1 MLHGKRILLIV
12 AGGIA
17 AFKSLELIR
26 RLRERGASVHCVL
39 TEAGAKFVTPLSLQ
53 ALSEDRVYSDMFSLT
68 DESEMG
74 HIQLSRDADLLVV
87 APATANILARMA
99 GGLADDLAAT
109 VLLATDKPV
118 LAAPAMN
125 VRMWTHAATVANVET
140 LKKRGVTFIGPND
153 GAMACNEHGPGRMSE
168 PEEIVAAIET
178 MLTAER
184 PLAGK
189 RALVTSGPT
198 REAIDPVR
206 YISNHSSGK
215 QGHAIAAALARLG
228 ADVTL
233 VSGPVAVADPS
244 GLRTV
249 HVELADQMLAACLAA
264 GAVDVAV
271 CAAAV
276 ADWKAA
282 RPANAKIKK
291 KAGAP
296 PPPSSLPP
304 IPTSWRPCRSP
315 GRSVRRWSWA
325 LPPRPRTWS
334 ANAIDKRNRKGCDWI
349 VANDVSPAT
358 GTFGGERNTV
368 HLISEKGVEDWP
380 TLAKDDVALPSGR
393 THRASSRPAAIGRSC
408 GVTEDDEGRMN
419 GVESVEIEVM
429 RLPHGRDLALPDYA
443 TAAAAGAD
451 LLAAIDGDIELGP
464 LDRRI
469 VPTGIS
475 LALPVGFE
483 AQVRPRSGLAA
494 KNGDHRGQRTG
505 HHRCRLSR
513 RSGRD
518 PDQSQPGAVQDH
530 ARHANCTTD
539 HCATRPGGLAR
550 SRRTRRDGARRR
562 RLRID
567 GCRPVTDG
575 SVRRA

>member
-1 MLHGKRILLIV
+1 MLKGKRVLLIV

-26 RLRERGASVHCVL
+26 RLREHGASVRCVL

-99 GGLADDLAAT
+99 SGLADDLAST

-168 PEEIVAAIET
+168 PEEIVVAIEAL
-178 MLTAER
+178 LTKER

-228 ADVTL
+228 AEVTL
-233 VSGPVAVADPS
+233 VSGPVAVADPAGVKVVKIDS
-244 GLRTV
+244 
-249 HVELADQMLAACLAA
+249 ADEMLAACLKA

-282 RPANAKIKK
+282 KPASAKIKK
-291 KAGAP
+291 KPGAAP
-296 PPPSSLPP
+296 PALELAPNPDILATLS
-304 IPTSWRPCRSP
+304 RPGP
-315 GRSVRRWSWA
+315 K
-325 LPPRPRTWS
+325 RPVLVVGFAAETENLV
-334 ANAIDKRNRKGCDWI
+334 ANAIEKRTRKGCDWV
-349 VANDVSPAT
+349 VANDVSTAA

-368 HLISEKGVEDWP
+368 HLISAEGVEDWP
-380 TLAKDDVALPSGR
+380 TMAKDDVALRLAGR
-393 THRASSRPAAIGRSC
+393 IALQLGRPR
-408 GVTEDDEGRMN
+408 R
-419 GVESVEIEVM
+419 
-429 RLPHGRDLALPDYA
+429 
-443 TAAAAGAD
+443 AAAA
-451 LLAAIDGDIELGP
+451 E
-464 LDRRI
+464 
-469 VPTGIS
+469 
-475 LALPVGFE
+475 
-483 AQVRPRSGLAA
+483 
-494 KNGDHRGQRTG
+494 
-505 HHRCRLSR
+505 
-513 RSGRD
+513 
-518 PDQSQPGAVQDH
+518 
-530 ARHANCTTD
+530 
-539 HCATRPGGLAR
+539 
-550 SRRTRRDGARRR
+550 
-562 RLRID
+562 
-567 GCRPVTDG
+567 
-575 SVRRA
+575 